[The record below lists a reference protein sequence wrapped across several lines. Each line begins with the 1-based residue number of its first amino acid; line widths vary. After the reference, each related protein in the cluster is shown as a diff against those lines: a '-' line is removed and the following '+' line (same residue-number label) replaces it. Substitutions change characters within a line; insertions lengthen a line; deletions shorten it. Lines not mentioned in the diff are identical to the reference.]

1 MFTSLKIYTSLAILL
16 SIYFFA
22 TYPPADSFV
31 IIHHCL
37 FGFECN
43 DMHFLF
49 RCFLKWPVALNHSS
63 FETLMWIPNM
73 ISWMVLII
81 ILSFKTSPTCRTEKK
96 NSALLILP
104 RWRLNLAVLVIFF
117 SEFLQV
123 IYPLVYFICSQE
135 LFYHEF
141 KNQLLKMFVKQYLF
155 SFFVS
160 KENDGL

>member
-104 RWRLNLAVLVIFF
+104 RWRRNLDALVIFF
-117 SEFLQV
+117 QNSYKL
-123 IYPLVYFICSQE
+123 FILWYTLFVLKNCFTMNLRINCSKC
-135 LFYHEF
+135 L
-141 KNQLLKMFVKQYLF
+141 
-155 SFFVS
+155 
-160 KENDGL
+160 

>member
-1 MFTSLKIYTSLAILL
+1 MFSVGSMDSFFTFPFMATSSVIQSSLIYSTRESGRKKCLKIYTSLAILL

-81 ILSFKTSPTCRTEKK
+81 ILSFKTSPTCRTEKR
-96 NSALLILP
+96 IL
-104 RWRLNLAVLVIFF
+104 R
-117 SEFLQV
+117 
-123 IYPLVYFICSQE
+123 C
-135 LFYHEF
+135 
-141 KNQLLKMFVKQYLF
+141 
-155 SFFVS
+155 
-160 KENDGL
+160 